1 MPNHTMLD
9 AITEPAG
16 PSDEGL
22 AVNIIQFSHLLRENG
37 ISVTLASV
45 LDAIRGLEFMDISN
59 LELFRGLLRLNFVY
73 RQEDIDRFDQ
83 LFFLFWFSE
92 HQTGLQIHC
101 DGSGN
106 EEPEADSPSE
116 TKKES
121 IDYSNR
127 EENLNEVSR
136 KWVACYSPDALD
148 RTCELDDFTESRA
161 LYESIKKWLQPLRN
175 RLSRRSK
182 YSLRGKEITLRRI
195 LRKNMQ
201 FGGELILLDFKKK
214 KIKNRRIIF
223 LCDVSGSMDV
233 YTLMLLQFAHA
244 LRRLDR
250 RTEIFFFSTDLSR
263 WTHQFDVGDFTTTLS
278 KLPQFV
284 SDWGGGTRIGHCLKD
299 FNEVYG
305 RRMLSNKAIVVIFS
319 DGWDQGQTDI
329 LESQMAYL
337 NNKAYKVIWLNP
349 LMGTRDYKPICR
361 GMSAAL
367 PYVDYFL
374 PMGNLRDLHSLG
386 KTLEKMIG

>member
-1 MPNHTMLD
+1 ML
-9 AITEPAG
+9 AEKTIATG

-22 AVNIIQFSHLLRENG
+22 AVNIIRFSRLLKENG
-37 ISVTLASV
+37 ISVSFSSV
-45 LDAIRGLEFMDISN
+45 LDAFRGLEFIDLSN
-59 LELFRGLLRLNFVY
+59 LELFRGLLRLNFIH
-73 RQEDIDRFDQ
+73 RKEDIGLFDQ

-92 HQTGLQIHC
+92 QQTDLQISC
-101 DGSGN
+101 EGSGN
-106 EEPEADSPSE
+106 EEPEADGPSE

-121 IDYSNR
+121 VNTGNR
-127 EENLNEVSR
+127 DDQLKEVSR
-136 KWVACYSPDALD
+136 EWVACYSPDALD

-161 LYESIKKWLQPLRN
+161 LYESIKKWLKPLRN

-182 YSLRGKEITLRRI
+182 FSVRGKEITLRRI

-214 KIKNRRIIF
+214 KINKRRIIF
-223 LCDVSGSMDV
+223 LCDVSASMDV
-233 YTLMLLQFAHA
+233 YTLMLLHFAHA
-244 LRRLDR
+244 LKRLDH

-263 WTHQFDVGDFTTTLS
+263 WTTQFDVCDHTTTLS
-278 KLPQFV
+278 RLPEFV
-284 SDWGGGTRIGHCLKD
+284 SDWGGGTRIGHCLKE
-299 FNEVYG
+299 FNEIYG
-305 RRMLSNKAIVVIFS
+305 RWMLSNKAIVVIFS

-329 LESQMAYL
+329 LKSQMAYL
-337 NNKAYKVIWLNP
+337 NNKAYKIIWLNP

-374 PMGNLRDLHSLG
+374 PLGNLKDLHSLG
-386 KTLEKMIG
+386 KTLEKMIV

>member
-101 DGSGN
+101 DGSKN